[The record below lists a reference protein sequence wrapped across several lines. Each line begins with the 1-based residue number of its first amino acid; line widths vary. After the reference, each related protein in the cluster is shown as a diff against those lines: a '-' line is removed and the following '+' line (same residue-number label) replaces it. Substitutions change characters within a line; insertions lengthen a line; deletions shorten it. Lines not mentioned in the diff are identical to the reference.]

1 MGEWLVVDRLRL
13 NRSTHE
19 VFSGSRRITLTA
31 AEFAVL
37 ELLMTSGGHGVTRD
51 AIHAAAGPEG
61 NGEEAPDLDGVL
73 AELRRKTGIRGRGR
87 GVRSERTLVYFFG
100 E

>member
-1 MGEWLVVDRLRL
+1 MSSALRL
-13 NRSTHE
+13 NRRTHE
-19 VFSGSRRITLTA
+19 VFSGSRRITLTT

-37 ELLMTSGGHGVTRD
+37 ELIMTSGGHGVTRD
-51 AIHAAAGPEG
+51 AIHAAACPGG
-61 NGEEAPDLDGVL
+61 NGGEAPDLDGLV